1 VKRVVVEEVS
11 RVYDGFFK
19 VDEARLRYERFNGA
33 MSETVRRLK
42 FERGDS
48 VAVLLYNPE
57 TARILLVNQFKY
69 PTYEKGPGWITETL
83 AGMIDVGEDPEDAAR
98 REILEET
105 GYSVRELKYISTFY
119 LSPGGSSERIFL
131 YLAEVADCDKV
142 QEGGG
147 LTEESEDIASVE
159 LNLEDAREQVRT
171 GEIVD
176 AKTIIAIYSL
186 ENHVHEKSATAVMLE
201 GP

>member
-19 VDEARLRYERFNGA
+19 VDEAHLRYERFDGT
-33 MSETVRRLK
+33 MRETVRRLK

-48 VAVLLYNPE
+48 VAVLLYKPK
-57 TARILLVNQFKY
+57 TARILLVNQFRY

-83 AGMIDVGEDPEDAAR
+83 AGMIDMGEDPEDAAR

-105 GYSVRELKYISTFY
+105 GCSVRELKHISTFY

-131 YLAEVADCDKV
+131 YLAEVADGDKV

-147 LTEESEDIASVE
+147 LAEESEDIASVE
-159 LNLEDAREQVRT
+159 LTLEDARKQVRT

-186 ENHVHEKSATAVMLE
+186 VNHVHEKSVTAV
-201 GP
+201 